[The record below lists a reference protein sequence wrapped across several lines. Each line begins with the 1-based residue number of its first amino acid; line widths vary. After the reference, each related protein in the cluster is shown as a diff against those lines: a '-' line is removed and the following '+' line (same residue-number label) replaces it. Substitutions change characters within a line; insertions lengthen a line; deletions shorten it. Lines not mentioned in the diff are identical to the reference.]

1 MPVFLATRSKQIR
14 FLGQLNTLDGPLMR
28 PDEGSEFGEALRSAA
43 ACRRLSASDGE
54 DWRDRR
60 AQGGSKL
67 QHSDDS

>member
-1 MPVFLATRSKQIR
+1 MIPLLEPATREL
-14 FLGQLNTLDGPLMR
+14 LGRAPSEVAPQT
-28 PDEGSEFGEALRSAA
+28 DEEERVGEALRSAA

-67 QHSDDS
+67 QHSEGA